1 MLVAI
6 KLVGY
11 SNVEYVVEI
20 DFVLYRESLRL
31 VINETTRL

>member
-11 SNVEYVVEI
+11 SNVEYIVET
-20 DFVLYRESLRL
+20 DFVLY
-31 VINETTRL
+31 TRRIFEASNQ